1 MHTLQKK
8 ILYDRL
14 IVMGF
19 HHHKFSTF
27 NDGFSSSIVS
37 IRYYK
42 TRARRRICIFFEYL
56 WQRTPSD
63 VDVEAVLSNL
73 FTTQPDSNNPRSNVS
88 HHGIRESLGRM
99 SSGAISFRDL
109 ENDLASN
116 PQRGYTVFYTH
127 YVDVSLKLPQS
138 PFLQSAVHGCEAMLS
153 QFPPTA
159 LDRLNAFALLCEQC
173 LVEPS
178 LVVFTIW
185 YSVTLMNTDPKRVLV
200 SVRTGLSLVTGFSD
214 RTHH

>member
-1 MHTLQKK
+1 MM
-8 ILYDRL
+8 D
-14 IVMGF
+14 F
-19 HHHKFSTF
+19 HHQLFQSAITKHGQEGGFVY
-27 NDGFSSSIVS
+27 FSSTCDRGLPPMLMLKQSWV
-37 IRYYK
+37 
-42 TRARRRICIFFEYL
+42 TCL
-56 WQRTPSD
+56 QRNPTLTILVPMSP
-63 VDVEAVLSNL
+63 
-73 FTTQPDSNNPRSNVS
+73 TTGSC
-88 HHGIRESLGRM
+88 RESLGRM